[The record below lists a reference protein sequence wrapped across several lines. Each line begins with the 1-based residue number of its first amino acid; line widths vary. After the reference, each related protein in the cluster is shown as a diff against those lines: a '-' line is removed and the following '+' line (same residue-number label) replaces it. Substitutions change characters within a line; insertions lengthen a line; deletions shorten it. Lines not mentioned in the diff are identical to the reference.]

1 MNKFLYKLRAL
12 KQWMF
17 GTEKGVYTAI
27 ILFTMVGSIPRLYS
41 IFIVEFPASQD
52 IHYTQ
57 GVFTYKKEGKRGYYP
72 LLKQGR
78 EKIAF
83 SCKAGEGSNHLCDI
97 SYEQFREWQGK
108 NAEIAWFWQPMM
120 PFVKSKRM
128 IQLKIEGEVKV
139 SPQEVKR
146 YIDIIKKGWH
156 IDFVIWMFFTAL
168 FIFIVRKMIHSKGKE
183 DIS

>member
-1 MNKFLYKLRAL
+1 MNKVLYKLRAL

-27 ILFTMVGSIPRLYS
+27 ILFMMVGSIPRLYS
-41 IFIVEFPASQD
+41 LFIVDFPAPQD

-57 GVFTYKKEGKRGYYP
+57 GVLTYKKEGKRGYYP
-72 LLKQGR
+72 LLKKGR

-108 NAEIAWFWQPMM
+108 SAEIAWFWQPMM

-128 IQLKIEGEVKV
+128 IQLKIDGEVKV
-139 SPQEVKR
+139 TFESMKRRMDLNQES
-146 YIDIIKKGWH
+146 WH
-156 IDFVIWMFFTAL
+156 VDFFIWIFFTAL
-168 FIFIVRKMIHSKGKE
+168 FIFIVRKMVHSKYF
-183 DIS
+183 

>member
-1 MNKFLYKLRAL
+1 MKKVLYKLRAL

-27 ILFTMVGSIPRLYS
+27 ILFMMVGSIPRLYS
-41 IFIVEFPASQD
+41 IFIVEFPAPQD

-72 LLKQGR
+72 RLEQGK

-83 SCKAGEGSNHLCDI
+83 SCKASEGSDHLCGI
-97 SYEQFREWQGK
+97 TYEQFREWQGK
-108 NAEIAWFWQPMM
+108 IAEIAWFWQPMM

-139 SPQEVKR
+139 APETIKR
-146 YIDIIKKGWH
+146 HINNVRGSGLSSFLGWA
-156 IDFVIWMFFTAL
+156 FFTAL
-168 FIFIVRKMIHSKGKE
+168 FILS
-183 DIS
+183 